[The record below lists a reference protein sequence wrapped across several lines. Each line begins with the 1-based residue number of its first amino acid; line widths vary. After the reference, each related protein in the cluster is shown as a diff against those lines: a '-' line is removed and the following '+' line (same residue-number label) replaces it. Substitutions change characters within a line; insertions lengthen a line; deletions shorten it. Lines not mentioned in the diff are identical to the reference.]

1 MATATFEN
9 ILPPVPETSP
19 LADVLRFGAIASVMG
34 GLAFNLFLCFVNTR
48 IMPMRDSHV
57 MMMEMAI
64 IGTAL
69 LVAMDRRAGLYLF
82 LGIFVSYMLM
92 LFALR
97 GASDLKAVRDILIP
111 VIFYAMGSRL
121 RDLKLA
127 DRLAVWSA
135 ITVLV
140 FALFEYFLL
149 DLYLDWFN
157 VLGYYISK
165 GTVTLTE
172 SYGVTKGLFISGSRP
187 EPRTILSF
195 LGQHRVSSV
204 FLEPVSMGNFGV
216 IIFSW
221 AMFRRGWNG
230 RWFLLAAALA
240 MVVLADARF
249 GLFTCILIAI
259 LAPVFKLIPRTL
271 WLVMPFLMLA
281 AIGAYGLATGTN
293 GGPNDLAGRISVTA
307 HILTELPLPVILGV
321 ETTEQFTADSGLAY
335 TLTKFG
341 LFGFVGLW
349 AVFVFMPFRNARAW
363 EFHSMM
369 IVYLLLIMVISNS
382 FFSIKTGALMW
393 FLAGTAAAVDIP
405 AVKSLW
411 SRLLERAQSRAG
423 HAAPSADRSRRAGVR
438 A

>member
-1 MATATFEN
+1 MALTASDN
-9 ILPPVPETSP
+9 ILPAHVESDL
-19 LADVLRFGAIASVMG
+19 LAGLLRFGAIASVMG
-34 GLAFNLFLCFVNTR
+34 GLSFNLFLCFVNTR
-48 IMPMRDSHV
+48 IMPVRDSHV
-57 MMMEMAI
+57 MLMEMMI

-69 LVAMDRRAGLYLF
+69 LVAMDRRAGLYMF
-82 LGIFVSYMLM
+82 LGIFVSYMLL
-92 LFALR
+92 LFTMR
-97 GASDLKAVRDILIP
+97 GENDLKAVRDVLIP

-127 DRLAVWSA
+127 DTLAIWSA
-135 ITVLV
+135 IVVLF
-140 FALFEYFLL
+140 FALFEYFAL
-149 DLYLDWFN
+149 DTYLEWFN

-216 IIFSW
+216 ILFSW
-221 AMFRRGWNG
+221 AMFRRGWSW
-230 RWFLLAAALA
+230 RWFMFASALA

-249 GLFTCILIAI
+249 GLFTCILIVL
-259 LAPVFKLIPRTL
+259 LAPFFKLLPRTV
-271 WLVMPFLMLA
+271 WLVMPFLLLA
-281 AIGAYGLATGTN
+281 VIGAYGLATGTG

-307 HILTELPLPVILGV
+307 HILTQLSLPVVLGV
-321 ETTEQFTADSGLAY
+321 EATTRFTADSGLAY

-341 LFGFVGLW
+341 LFGFIGLW
-349 AVFVFMPFRNARAW
+349 AVFVFMPFRSARAW

-393 FLAGTAAAVDIP
+393 FLAGTASAIDIP
-405 AVKSLW
+405 PVKSFLV
-411 SRLLERAQSRAG
+411 RLAGRFQSSAG
-423 HAAPSADRSRRAGVR
+423 QDAPSADRSRSAGVR